1 MRPPASQVLFG
12 MFMRFT
18 AMSEESAD
26 DFARGEL
33 RILGI
38 FAALL
43 GVEAERA
50 AAVRV
55 AEIEAL
61 RPLLTRGVGVVPH
74 ELSAQLQAALDETAG
89 SGRPEELAV
98 SALEARM
105 SRLQEGFVQLQ
116 AWLEEH
122 AADDAARELL
132 ADCWAELHASVARKA
147 FPLP

>member
-1 MRPPASQVLFG
+1 MRPPAAQVLFG
-12 MFMRFT
+12 MFARFT
-18 AMSEESAD
+18 AMSEEASD

-50 AAVRV
+50 AAVRT
-55 AEIEAL
+55 AEIDAL
-61 RPLLTRGVGVVPH
+61 RALLERSAPVVPPPLSDDVAATLAATIGTGSPD
-74 ELSAQLQAALDETAG
+74 ELAISALD
-89 SGRPEELAV
+89 
-98 SALEARM
+98 ARM
-105 SRLQEGFVQLQ
+105 ARLQDSFIAVQ

-122 AADDAARELL
+122 PDAPGAAAAL
-132 ADCWAELHASVARKA
+132 ADCWAELHASVTRKA

>member
-12 MFMRFT
+12 MFARFT
-18 AMSEESAD
+18 QMSEESSD

-43 GVEAERA
+43 GIEAERA
-50 AAVRV
+50 AAVRM

-61 RPLLTRGVGVVPH
+61 RPLLARGAEVAPPPLADDLRATVD
-74 ELSAQLQAALDETAG
+74 ATAG
-89 SGRPEELAV
+89 TGSPDELAV
-98 SALEARM
+98 SALDARM
-105 SRLQEGFVQLQ
+105 ARLQDGFVALQ

-122 AADDAARELL
+122 ADGGEAAALL
-132 ADCWAELHASVARKA
+132 ADCWAELHAGVARKA

>member
-1 MRPPASQVLFG
+1 MRPPSSQVLFG

-18 AMSEESAD
+18 AMSEESTD
-26 DFARGEL
+26 EFARGEL

-61 RPLLTRGVGVVPH
+61 RPLLARGLDVAPQ
-74 ELSAQLQAALDETAG
+74 ELATQLQAALDETAG
-89 SGRPEELAV
+89 TGRPEELAI
-98 SALEARM
+98 SALEARLC
-105 SRLQEGFVQLQ
+105 RLQEPFVLLQ

-122 AADDAARELL
+122 ADDAAGRELL